1 MESRVISTS
10 EKILTLVKQKGSVSF
25 TELESSI
32 DDSYNVIFLAID
44 RLVRENKL
52 SLHREM
58 SEYLLTSSSYQETG
72 SLTEVTSH

>member
-1 MESRVISTS
+1 MEYRVISTS

-25 TELESSI
+25 TELEHSI

-44 RLVRENKL
+44 KLVRENKL

-58 SEYLLTSSSYQETG
+58 SEYLLSSSNYQETG
-72 SLTEVTSH
+72 SLSEVNSH

>member
-25 TELESSI
+25 TELEHSI

-44 RLVRENKL
+44 KLVRENKL

-58 SEYLLTSSSYQETG
+58 SEYLLSSSNYQETG
-72 SLTEVTSH
+72 SLSEVNSH